1 MKKCMLLLA
10 GYPATGKS
18 YMCGKILERFPYYVS
33 INQDELKE
41 AMWDEHGFDNLA
53 EKTHCEMMAW
63 EKYYQFIDEAMEKGK
78 YVISDY
84 PFSDK
89 QKNRLNSLAAKHGYT
104 IITIR
109 MVGDL
114 EFLYQIS
121 RKRDLDQKRHLG
133 HIVSKYH
140 KGDVMEN
147 RSQADCLVTYDIFM
161 DRCLH
166 KGYDCFQLGHLIE
179 VDVTDRSKIDFS
191 GILNQIE
198 NFMKD

>member
-18 YMCGKILERFPYYVS
+18 YMCRKILERFPYYVS

-41 AMWDEHGFDNLA
+41 AIWDEYGFDNLE
-53 EKTHCEMMAW
+53 EKNSCEMMAW
-63 EKYYQFIDEAMEKGK
+63 EKYYQSIDEAMENGK
-78 YVISDY
+78 CIISDY

-89 QKNRLNSLAAKHGYT
+89 QKYHLNALAAKHDYT
-104 IITIR
+104 MITVR
-109 MVGDL
+109 MTGDL
-114 EFLYQIS
+114 EFLYQVS
-121 RKRDLDQKRHLG
+121 QKRDLDPKRHLG
-133 HIVSKYH
+133 HMVSKYH
-140 KGDVMEN
+140 KGDVMED

-166 KGYDCFQLGHLIE
+166 KGYDSFQLGHLIE
-179 VDVTDRSKIDFS
+179 VDVTDRSKIDFA
-191 GILNQIE
+191 GILKQIE